1 MPEDDEDE
9 YEDDG
14 GNEMVD
20 MEDDEAQPE
29 NDQLQNN
36 KIVGGQGLPDQGSY
50 DENRQPN
57 IKKHFSAQNQ
67 QNNQA
72 NDQAKSQED
81 NAYQPNNGSGVDNMN
96 DQANAINGFH
106 AKQIQNHMGGGG
118 RMRPQSAKTMPT
130 AAEQ

>member
-1 MPEDDEDE
+1 MPDDEEEE

-36 KIVGGQGLPDQGSY
+36 KIDAPGAH

-57 IKKHFSAQNQ
+57 MEVKQPFTAQNQ
-67 QNNQA
+67 NMMQGHDPNNQA
-72 NDQAKSQED
+72 VKA
-81 NAYQPNNGSGVDNMN
+81 
-96 DQANAINGFH
+96 
-106 AKQIQNHMGGGG
+106 
-118 RMRPQSAKTMPT
+118 
-130 AAEQ
+130 